1 MKKMTRFIF
10 DVDGT
15 LTPSRQTM
23 DPEFK
28 EFFLDFMT
36 KHKVWLVTGSDY
48 PKTKEQLGADITEN
62 VVTCYNCSGNE
73 TRHKGKIVSASG
85 WEASDEVKS
94 WLNDELLRSPF
105 MLRTGNHI
113 EHRRGTCNF
122 SIVGRNATLGERMLY
137 IKYDTINKERLGV
150 VNTFNYVFGSESLG
164 ITASIGGETGIDIY
178 PIGKDK
184 SQILTDFNEDD
195 NIQFFGDKMEV
206 GGNDY
211 PLAIK
216 NTSGT
221 NHHVKDWRETYN
233 ILKSIEE

>member
-122 SIVGRNATLGERMLY
+122 SIVGRNDGYAYKNSDISIFSKTEDKKLVTPISEGLQG
-137 IKYDTINKERLGV
+137 IIWHCLVSDTRLQDNK
-150 VNTFNYVFGSESLG
+150 T
-164 ITASIGGETGIDIY
+164 
-178 PIGKDK
+178 K
-184 SQILTDFNEDD
+184 
-195 NIQFFGDKMEV
+195 
-206 GGNDY
+206 
-211 PLAIK
+211 
-216 NTSGT
+216 
-221 NHHVKDWRETYN
+221 
-233 ILKSIEE
+233 